1 MFAAQR
7 VHLGETHSL
16 QRKRVPSLQ
25 EVNCNLAI
33 QVGRV
38 VHKTTWHLLTC
49 NCGRADDFVT
59 ATDDVACPKVLDLSL
74 KMSL

>member
-7 VHLGETHSL
+7 VHLGEIHSL

-25 EVNCNLAI
+25 EVNCNLAT

-38 VHKTTWHLLTC
+38 VRKTTWHLLTC

-59 ATDDVACPKVLDLSL
+59 ATDDVACPTALDLAL